1 MAFKKCE
8 PLSFID
14 FFVVLMFKPLD
25 FSKSWN
31 CQVFRSITD
40 DSAELDQRRASN
52 MNSKKGRLLDASI
65 AQAYI
70 QMIRGAQN
78 FIYVEAQFFMGSAYS
93 WLKNDDVSCDHTIP
107 AEITQKIIEK
117 IYNGEQFVAYIVI
130 PMFPEGDPGA
140 YLVQEQLY
148 WQTRTMEMMY
158 TRIAATLK
166 DVGNNTHPTGMKII
180 DPPRM
185 RFIMPTSI
193 Y

>member
-1 MAFKKCE
+1 MHCCPFQIT
-8 PLSFID
+8 S
-14 FFVVLMFKPLD
+14 D

-40 DSAELDQRRASN
+40 DSAELDQARASN

-70 QMIRGAQN
+70 QMIRGAQH
-78 FIYVEAQFFMGSAYS
+78 FIYIEAQFFMGSAYS

-117 IYNGEQFVAYIVI
+117 MCLGEQFVAYIVI
-130 PMFPEGDPGA
+130 PMFPEGDPGG

-158 TRIAATLK
+158 TRIAAALRET
-166 DVGNNTHPTGMKII
+166 GNNTHPTGM
-180 DPPRM
+180 
-185 RFIMPTSI
+185 SAQE
-193 Y
+193 